1 MRRFPTETHFEEEPM
16 RLSAPRKPIWT
27 VAVVAGCLGLLGGL
41 GVVPLL
47 APFAFWLLT
56 IAFVLLTLATLLKGL

>member
-1 MRRFPTETHFEEEPM
+1 M

-27 VAVVAGCLGLLGGL
+27 VSVVAGCLGLVGGL

-47 APFAFWLLT
+47 APYAFWLLAL
-56 IAFVLLTLATLLKGL
+56 AFVLLTLATLFKGL